1 MKSLRKTI
9 SILLLAP
16 VLCVSAQGLYV
27 LPDSTAPIVSKIQA
41 SGNVVV
47 IQPDA
52 LNRLLMPVVTEAS
65 GSVSDAETRQ
75 QSAASRTGFR
85 IQVFDDNNPR
95 TAAAQ
100 AKQREQQV
108 RTAFPHLRAY
118 VSFNSPYWRVKV
130 GDFRTRGEAEAAMEE
145 IREVFPQYGAYLRIV
160 PDKINISD

>member
-1 MKSLRKTI
+1 M
-9 SILLLAP
+9 
-16 VLCVSAQGLYV
+16 LCASAQGLYS
-27 LPDSTAPIVSKIQA
+27 LPETSAPILSKIRA

-47 IQPDA
+47 IQPVSLDS
-52 LNRLLMPVVTEAS
+52 LLMPVE
-65 GSVSDAETRQ
+65 SDAAAVAEGEGRQ
-75 QSAASRTGFR
+75 HASASRTGYR

-95 TAAAQ
+95 TAAAH

-108 RTAFPHLRAY
+108 RAAFPHLKAY